1 MIFER
6 TDEPKNP
13 FYKVATLPTKSAVS
27 SKTSESL
34 LDLILKTKI
43 KCIDLSSSE
52 DTLIFSTDNQQI
64 IKMTIN
70 MERPGDEV
78 DYSYLVLPF
87 HARAINGMDV
97 CIKKPYIATSS
108 GDRTVKIWSYTA

>member
-1 MIFER
+1 
-6 TDEPKNP
+6 
-13 FYKVATLPTKSAVS
+13 
-27 SKTSESL
+27 
-34 LDLILKTKI
+34 
-43 KCIDLSSSE
+43 
-52 DTLIFSTDNQQI
+52 
-64 IKMTIN
+64 MTIN